1 MIIWSTSE
9 LEEKQRVKE
18 KMKRYDDRHWS
29 SKSLSEMLDRDWRIF
44 REDYNIAT
52 KGGKIPPPIRYWDEA
67 PLSAELL
74 QVISDLGYDVSEK
87 HYMYYVMMC
96 CVAGKLGG
104 LVVCLG
110 NH

>member
-1 MIIWSTSE
+1 
-9 LEEKQRVKE
+9 
-18 KMKRYDDRHWS
+18 MKRYDDRHWS

-74 QVISDLGYDVSEK
+74 QVISDLGYDVSLTLRTCYARYCLAKGSRLSLVINYYFK
-87 HYMYYVMMC
+87 HDELAMPDII
-96 CVAGKLGG
+96 L
-104 LVVCLG
+104 LRVVD
-110 NH
+110 

>member
-1 MIIWSTSE
+1 MYLLMSHCMHSISD

-74 QVISDLGYDVSEK
+74 QVINDLGYDVR
-87 HYMYYVMMC
+87 MW
-96 CVAGKLGG
+96 
-104 LVVCLG
+104 
-110 NH
+110 